1 LHNEVSVENN
11 RNATLKKFQKHIR
24 EIFINLEEKINQ
36 QDLNGFVAL
45 LSEEIKNLGCRLGKT
60 GPLDKK
66 VEKQIKGDLL
76 LKFKTLSDEAI
87 SS

>member
-1 LHNEVSVENN
+1 M
-11 RNATLKKFQKHIR
+11 
-24 EIFINLEEKINQ
+24 
-36 QDLNGFVAL
+36 

-76 LKFKTLSDEAI
+76 LKFKNLLDEAI
-87 SS
+87 LN